1 MLHVS
6 PCRLLGLALVLLAGR
21 GSDALAGNRFAH
33 HYRFERIGL
42 EHGLSQST
50 IKDILQ
56 DQAGFLW
63 IATDDGLNRYD
74 GYSFKVYRNR
84 PFDPSSLA
92 SSQIDGLFQQR
103 NGTLWIMTRAGLCR
117 FQPETDTFTR
127 FPRNQQ
133 DPAAL
138 GIPGIRAFE
147 DSLGQLWF
155 YSALAGNLT
164 RLDSKGRITSFYSN
178 AQKNALSITGV
189 CEDQQQQIW
198 AGSLG
203 KGLLRYDPQKNRFES
218 YLPDPSNPESI
229 STSQI
234 EGNPSLLVDD
244 LGYLW
249 LGTKDGLDRFDPE
262 TKKARH
268 YPLTGP
274 NGKIDYGQITHM
286 KIDSSGFIWIATQRG
301 LWRFDPHANTWRPYL
316 GKTPEGQ
323 ELPIRPSDGS
333 ALRSGQLWV
342 TTPGQGLAIF
352 NRQQD
357 RFDFVRHDPS
367 DPFSLGSD
375 VLTQIF
381 EDRGGT
387 VWLGSQDSG
396 LFKYSPAKQKF
407 RHYLHP
413 HRQPKP
419 ITSTMVWSLLVDQ
432 AGETWVGTARDGL
445 LQLDRDRENI
455 LRQYHKGHLIRA
467 LFEDKRG
474 RLWYSINDNG
484 PPELRY
490 LDLETGEST
499 LVGGLPVLRIK
510 AYPDDSGFVLCAG
523 GAGVWSYD
531 YATSQITAIALG
543 ELRGATSCAF
553 TADGRLLVGGFNGLA
568 LVEGGKVI
576 KRYTYDPK
584 NRQGLSFNQVLD
596 IYRDPDDIIWL
607 ALSGGGLNRF
617 DLTKNQFESF
627 TTEQGLPNDFVYNI
641 IPDDEG
647 HLWLSTNR
655 GLSRFT
661 PAERKFRNYDT
672 HDGLQSLEF
681 NMDAATKTGDGELLF
696 GGVAGFNAFYT
707 SEVRLTGGAPN
718 VAVSAW
724 IRGDKLLGA
733 NLRNHALLELEPGE
747 PMLVFTYTGLD
758 YVEPSKN
765 TYAYQLVGFDPE
777 WQYVGD
783 RRRATFTNLAS
794 GEYLMRIKAANSDG
808 IWSVH
813 PAEIRVRV
821 KPRFYETFGFAVSA
835 GLGLM
840 GLLLLMFL
848 NQRHRHQRRQE
859 EALRWRDHMRKSEE
873 LEFARRLQLAMIPKK
888 DIRLGQVEVVGQ
900 MITATEVGGDYFDF
914 FRLDDKRLCIAY
926 GDATGHGVAAGLIV
940 GMVKLAATVW
950 AMHPKRIEDMLADLN
965 QGLRKTLPLKTMGMG
980 FGLAVIDLER
990 YEVEVCS
997 SGMPF
1002 PLQFVAATG
1011 QILPLELKGP
1021 PLGYLKRIT
1030 PNSVKIRLAPGDRL
1044 IFLSDGF
1051 AERFNGEKRIWGT
1064 SAAQESLR
1072 AACLNCIEPAH
1083 IATRLIE
1090 DCDRFA
1096 GTRPC
1101 DDDMTIVVL
1110 QREVAPVEQTQPQ
1123 ITPALSEAYSRFA
1136 SMEGNTPAS
1145 LGEK

>member
-1 MLHVS
+1 MLQPF
-6 PCRLLGLALVLLAGR
+6 PCRLSSLVLALLVGFASLSFAG
-21 GSDALAGNRFAH
+21 ARFSN

-42 EHGLSQST
+42 EEGLSQST

-56 DQAGFLW
+56 DQVGYLW

-92 SSQIDGLFQQR
+92 SSQVDGLFEQR
-103 NGTLWIMTRAGLCR
+103 NGTLWIMTRGGLCR
-117 FQPETDTFTR
+117 YQPETETFTR
-127 FPRNQQ
+127 FPRSKQ
-133 DPAAL
+133 DPADLA
-138 GIPGIRAFE
+138 IPGLSIFE
-147 DSLGQLWF
+147 DSRGQLWF
-155 YSALAGNLT
+155 YSAVAGNLS
-164 RLDSKGRITSFYSN
+164 RLDREGRFTSFFSTAQNN
-178 AQKNALSITGV
+178 AISITGV
-189 CEDQQQQIW
+189 CEDQKQRIW

-203 KGLLRYDPQKNRFES
+203 QGLLRYDPKKNQFVS
-218 YLPDPSNPESI
+218 YMPDPSNPESI
-229 STSQI
+229 SSTHL
-234 EGNPSLLVDD
+234 EGNPGLLVDD

-249 LGTKDGLDRFDPE
+249 LSTPAGLDRFDPE
-262 TKKARH
+262 TRKARH
-268 YPLTGP
+268 YPLTATA
-274 NGKIDYGQITHM
+274 NGEDRGQVIQM
-286 KIDSSGFIWIATQRG
+286 KMDASGFLWVATRRG
-301 LWRFDPHANTWRPYL
+301 LLRFDPQTGRWREFF
-316 GKTPEGQ
+316 GNQKGQ
-323 ELPIRPSDGS
+323 DVPVQPSDGVV
-333 ALRSGQLWV
+333 LRSGQLWI
-342 TTPGQGLAIF
+342 TTLAQGLAVF
-352 NRQQD
+352 NREED
-357 RFDFVRHDPS
+357 RFDFIRHNGS
-367 DPFSLGSD
+367 DPHSLGSD

-387 VWLGSQDSG
+387 VWIGSQDSG

-419 ITSTMVWSLLVDQ
+419 ITSTMVWSLLVDH
-432 AGETWVGTARDGL
+432 AGDTWVGTARDGL
-445 LQLDRDRENI
+445 LHLDQRREKI
-455 LRQYHKGHLIRA
+455 LRQYHPGRLIRS
-467 LFEDKRG
+467 LFEDSKN
-474 RLWYSINDNG
+474 RLWYSCNDNG

-490 LDLETGEST
+490 LDLKTGEST
-499 LVGGLPVLRIK
+499 FFASLPALRIR
-510 AYPDDSGFVLCAG
+510 AYPDNSGFILCAG
-523 GAGVWSYD
+523 FTGVWSFD
-531 YATSQITAIALG
+531 YATSSLSAIALG

-553 TADGRLLVGGFNGLA
+553 TSDGRILVGANNGLS

-576 KRYTYDPK
+576 KRYTYDPN
-584 NRQGLSFNQVLD
+584 NRQGLSFNRVLD
-596 IYRDPDDIIWL
+596 IYRDANDIYWL

-617 DLTKNQFESF
+617 DLQKNQFEHF
-627 TTEQGLPNDFVYNI
+627 TTEQGLANDFVYNI
-641 IPDDEG
+641 LPDEEG
-647 HLWLSTNR
+647 NLWLSTNR
-655 GLSRFT
+655 GLSRFS
-661 PAERKFRNYDT
+661 PKERKFRNYDT
-672 HDGLQSLEF
+672 HDGLQSVEF
-681 NMDAATKTGDGELLF
+681 NMDAATKAADGELLF
-696 GGVAGFNAFYT
+696 GGVSGFNAFYT
-707 SEVRLTGGAPN
+707 SEVRLTGGAPS

-733 NLRNHALLELEPGE
+733 NLRNHSLLELEPGE
-747 PMLVFTYTGLD
+747 PMLVFTYAGLD

-765 TYAYQLVGFDPE
+765 TYAYQLEGFDPE

-783 RRRATFTNLAS
+783 RRRAAFTNLAK

-808 IWSVH
+808 IWSEH

-821 KPRFYETFGFAVSA
+821 KPRFYETTAFAVSA
-835 GLGLM
+835 GLGAV
-840 GLLLLMFL
+840 GLLLLLFL

-980 FGLAVIDLER
+980 FGLAVIDLDR

-997 SGMPF
+997 SGMPY
-1002 PLQFVAATG
+1002 PLHFVAATG
-1011 QILPLELKGP
+1011 QILTLELKGP

-1030 PNSVKIRLAPGDRL
+1030 PTSIKVRLAPGDRL

-1051 AERFNGEKRIWGT
+1051 AERFDAEKNLWGT
-1064 SAAQESLR
+1064 NATQESLR
-1072 AACLNCIEPAH
+1072 DACLNCVQPAH
-1083 IATRLIE
+1083 IAARLIE

-1096 GTRPC
+1096 GARPC

-1110 QREVAPVEQTQPQ
+1110 QREAAPAEQPQ
-1123 ITPALSEAYSRFA
+1123 KSPALTEAFITSQH
-1136 SMEGNTPAS
+1136 N
-1145 LGEK
+1145 